1 MDRINGFQIEFY
13 YDTWI
18 DPLLVIPIQTAEM
31 VYRFDFPLINTYYDF
46 VNDDSITQIKNVSS
60 PYIVDT
66 KLWNVSNVTTME
78 SMFQDA
84 LVFNQPIDVWNTYNV
99 ENMAFIFKKCVS
111 LSTRHQYM
119 GCIYGHLDGVYVSKR
134 VGIQPPYRCMEYFQC
149 REKLVVVY
157 V

>member
-99 ENMAFIFKKCVS
+99 EIWHLSSKMRQSFNKTSVYGMYLWSPRWSLCFKTHWYS
-111 LSTRHQYM
+111 INL
-119 GCIYGHLDGVYVSKR
+119 
-134 VGIQPPYRCMEYFQC
+134 
-149 REKLVVVY
+149 LVNGLRPK
-157 V
+157 